1 MVGRVSFVILSGIVA
16 AAALVHVL
24 PKDNSADLA
33 GGAKIVPQIVG
44 AGELNA
50 DVGTHEA
57 VVVAMDRVEM
67 SQLRA
72 LEKAV
77 AEAGLWD
84 RPGVE
89 VAIDVVR
96 ATPEVAAGLV
106 GFGGDRGRGWEL
118 CV

>member
-57 VVVAMDRVEM
+57 VVVAMDRVDTI
-67 SQLRA
+67 SFSGVPVLAPTISRA
-72 LEKAV
+72 LTAQGIFMLIRLPV
-77 AEAGLWD
+77 MNA
-84 RPGVE
+84 R
-89 VAIDVVR
+89 
-96 ATPEVAAGLV
+96 
-106 GFGGDRGRGWEL
+106 
-118 CV
+118 

>member
-57 VVVAMDRVEM
+57 VVVAMDL
-67 SQLRA
+67 SL
-72 LEKAV
+72 
-77 AEAGLWD
+77 
-84 RPGVE
+84 
-89 VAIDVVR
+89 IHI
-96 ATPEVAAGLV
+96 
-106 GFGGDRGRGWEL
+106 
-118 CV
+118 

>member
-72 LEKAV
+72 LEKAKQRIV
-77 AEAGLWD
+77 CNRNILSEFKGHRIHNHVLT
-84 RPGVE
+84 GKG
-89 VAIDVVR
+89 I
-96 ATPEVAAGLV
+96 LV
-106 GFGGDRGRGWEL
+106 PAS
-118 CV
+118 